1 MNISYNWLR
10 EYLNIDIDVSEV
22 ADLLTG
28 SGLEV
33 EKVIPFSSIKGGLE
47 GFVIGEVLSKEKHP
61 DADRLSCVKVNVGT
75 GEPLDIVCGAPNVEA
90 GQKVVVATV
99 GTTLY
104 PEDHEP
110 LKIKRSKIRGQVS
123 EGMICAEDEIGLG
136 QSHDGIMVLPADVKV
151 GTPASEHFEIENDHT
166 IEIGLTPNRAD
177 AMSHIGVARDLRAV
191 VREIKGGHDD
201 LKLQWPD
208 VMDYSSDLK
217 ENPIAIDVQD
227 TEACPRYVGLYIQG
241 IEVKPSPTWLQNRL
255 KAIGSRPINNVVDA
269 TNFVL
274 HEMGQPLHAFDA
286 DRIKGQKVVVR
297 TAKSKEQFTTLDEVV
312 RKLDNADLMI
322 CDEADGM
329 CIAGVFG
336 GLNSGVTEETKNV
349 FLESAY
355 FNPVSIRKTAK
366 RYGLNTDASFRFERG
381 IDPETVVLAAKRA
394 ALLIQE
400 LAGGKLSVIT
410 DIYPNPIPH
419 QKVEV
424 KFANINRLIGQDIP
438 KETMLSILDDLGI
451 FVEKK
456 NDEGLKLSVPSF
468 KNDVTR
474 EADVTEEILR
484 VYSYGRI
491 TGSGQLRV
499 PLISLDKKSPEQL
512 RNLVSDALTAQGFNE
527 IMNNS
532 LTKGSYMDTHF
543 ADEVKSKVNILNPLS
558 TDLNAMRQTLLF
570 GGLESVSRN
579 IRHQNP
585 NCKFYEFGNLYG
597 KNHPQPLLSKEGSS
611 HSDQTSPP
619 TLDQGTTSPPEKG
632 EYRKAGRGSNQYSA
646 SGGGKGS
653 AKWPYE
659 EHSALGLFITGR
671 WEKERWNS
679 ATGDATY
686 HHIHGAVRSILS
698 RLGIKAQ
705 LHDVSDTKTF
715 KYGMEFR
722 TKDGQLLVNL
732 GSVNANILEAFEI
745 EQEVFFANFNWDKVL
760 QLSALNE
767 FEVTELSKY
776 PSVRRDLAL
785 FVDKSVQYGRLEEL
799 AYQTERKLL
808 KEVDLFDVYEGKG
821 VPEGKRSY
829 ALSFILQD
837 ENSTLNDKTIDKTM
851 NRLQQRFEREVGAE
865 LRG

>member
-1 MNISYNWLR
+1 MNISYNWLK
-10 EYLNIDIDVSEV
+10 EYLKLDIDVNEASE
-22 ADLLTG
+22 LLTG
-28 SGLEV
+28 GGLEV
-33 EKVIPFSSIKGGLE
+33 EKVIPFSAIEGGLE
-47 GFVIGEVLSKEKHP
+47 GLVIGEVLSKEKHP
-61 DADRLSCVKVNVGT
+61 DADRLNCTKVNVGI

-90 GQKVVVATV
+90 GQKVVVAVV
-99 GTTLY
+99 GAKLY
-104 PEDHEP
+104 PSEGEP
-110 LKIKRSKIRGQVS
+110 FDIKKSKIRGQVS

-136 QSHDGIMVLPADVKV
+136 IGHDGIMVLPADAKV
-151 GTPASEHFEIENDHT
+151 GTLATEYFDIENDFT

-177 AMSHIGVARDLRAV
+177 AMSHIGVARDLRAII
-191 VREIKGGHDD
+191 REIKGGHEN
-201 LKLQWPD
+201 LKLEWPD
-208 VMDYSSDLK
+208 VMGYSADLK
-217 ENPIAIDVQD
+217 ENPIAVDVQD
-227 TEACPRYVGLYIQG
+227 TEAAPRYVGLYIQG
-241 IEVKPSPTWLQNRL
+241 IEVKPSPAWLQNRL
-255 KAIGSRPINNVVDA
+255 KAIGSRPINNVVDV

-286 DRIKGQKVVVR
+286 DKIKDNKVVVR
-297 TAKSKEQFTTLDEVV
+297 SAKSGEKFTTLDEVE
-312 RKLDNADLMI
+312 RDLNENDLMI
-322 CDEADGM
+322 CNASDGM

-336 GLNSGVTEETKNV
+336 GLNSGVTERTKNV

-355 FNPVSIRKTAK
+355 FNPVTIRKTAK
-366 RYGLNTDASFRFERG
+366 RHGLNTDASFRFERG

-438 KETMLSILDDLGI
+438 KETVLSILDDLGI
-451 FVEKK
+451 YVEKK

-474 EADVTEEILR
+474 EADIIEEVLR
-484 VYSYGRI
+484 VYGYDRI
-491 TGSGQLRV
+491 KGSGQLRV
-499 PLISLDKKSPEQL
+499 PLIASDKKSPEQL

-532 LTKGSYMDTHF
+532 LTKATYMDTHF
-543 ADEVKSKVNILNPLS
+543 TEIGKSKVDILNPLS
-558 TDLNAMRQTLLF
+558 NDLNAMRQTLLF
-570 GGLESVSRN
+570 GGLESLLRN

-597 KNHPQPLLSKEGSS
+597 MSGKE
-611 HSDQTSPP
+611 
-619 TLDQGTTSPPEKG
+619 
-632 EYRKAGRGSNQYSA
+632 
-646 SGGGKGS
+646 
-653 AKWPYE
+653 KWPYE
-659 EHSALGLFITGR
+659 EHSALGLFMTGR
-671 WEKERWNS
+671 WQKERWN
-679 ATGDATY
+679 ATAGNATF
-686 HHIHGAVRSILS
+686 HHIHGAVKLILR
-698 RLGIKAQ
+698 RLGISAQ
-705 LHDVSDTKTF
+705 LQDVTDKKTF
-715 KYGMEFR
+715 NYGMEFQ
-722 TKDGQLLVNL
+722 TKDGHLLVNF
-732 GSVNANILEAFEI
+732 GSVNSDILESFDI
-745 EQEVFFANFNWDKVL
+745 EQEVFFASFNWNRILK
-760 QLSALNE
+760 LSALNE

-785 FVDKSVQYGRLEEL
+785 LVDKSVKYGRLEEL

-837 ENSTLNDKTIDKTM
+837 ANSTLNDKTIDKTM
-851 NRLQQRFEREVGAE
+851 GRLQQRFEREVGAE

>member
-1 MNISYNWLR
+1 MNISYNWLK
-10 EYLNIDIDVSEV
+10 EYLKLNIDVNEASE
-22 ADLLTG
+22 LLTG
-28 SGLEV
+28 GGLEV
-33 EKVIPFSSIKGGLE
+33 EKVIPFSSIEGGLE
-47 GFVIGEVLSKEKHP
+47 GLVIGEVLSKEKHP
-61 DADRLSCVKVNVGT
+61 DADRLNCTKVNVGT

-99 GTTLY
+99 GTMLY
-104 PEDHEP
+104 PEKGEP
-110 LKIKRSKIRGQVS
+110 FKIKKSKIRGQVS

-136 QSHDGIMVLPADVKV
+136 VGHDGIMVLPADVKV
-151 GTPASEHFEIENDHT
+151 GTPASEYFDIENDFT

-177 AMSHIGVARDLRAV
+177 AMSHIGVARDLRAII
-191 VREIKGGHDD
+191 REIKGGHEN
-201 LKLQWPD
+201 LKLEWPD
-208 VMDYSSDLK
+208 VMGYSADLK

-227 TEACPRYVGLYIQG
+227 SEAAPRYVGLYIQG
-241 IEVKPSPTWLQNRL
+241 IEVKPSPAWLQNRL
-255 KAIGSRPINNVVDA
+255 KAIGSRPINNVVDV

-286 DRIKGQKVVVR
+286 DKIKDNKVVVR
-297 TAKSKEQFTTLDEVV
+297 SAKLGEKFTTLDEVE
-312 RKLDNADLMI
+312 RNLNENDLMI
-322 CDEADGM
+322 CNATDGM

-336 GLNSGVTEETKNV
+336 GLNSGVTEGTKNV

-355 FNPVSIRKTAK
+355 FNPVTIRKTAK
-366 RYGLNTDASFRFERG
+366 RHGLNTDASFRFERG

-410 DIYPNPIPH
+410 DVYPNPIPH

-438 KETMLSILDDLGI
+438 KETVLSILDDLGI
-451 FVEKK
+451 YVEKK

-474 EADVTEEILR
+474 EADIIEEVLR
-484 VYSYGRI
+484 VYGYDRI
-491 TGSGQLRV
+491 KGSGQLRV
-499 PLISLDKKSPEQL
+499 PLIASDKKSPEQL

-532 LTKGSYMDTHF
+532 LTKATYMDTHF
-543 ADEVKSKVNILNPLS
+543 TEIGKSKVDILNPLS
-558 TDLNAMRQTLLF
+558 NDLNAMRQTLLF
-570 GGLESVSRN
+570 GGLESLSRN

-597 KNHPQPLLSKEGSS
+597 LKNHPVPINRDTPPFKEGEQ
-611 HSDQTSPP
+611 HSDQNSSQTSN
-619 TLDQGTTSPPEKG
+619 QGTNSPPEKG
-632 EYRKAGRGSNQYSA
+632 EYPKGEGVV
-646 SGGGKGS
+646 SG
-653 AKWPYE
+653 KWPYE
-659 EHSALGLFITGR
+659 EHSALGLFMTGR
-671 WEKERWNS
+671 WQKERWN
-679 ATGDATY
+679 ATTGDATF
-686 HHIHGAVRSILS
+686 HHIHGAVKSILS
-698 RLGIKAQ
+698 RLGISAQ
-705 LHDVSDTKTF
+705 LQDVIDKKTF
-715 KYGMEFR
+715 NYGMEFQ
-722 TKDGQLLVNL
+722 TKDGHLLVNF
-732 GSVNANILEAFEI
+732 GSVNSDILESFDI
-745 EQEVFFANFNWDKVL
+745 EQEVFFASFNWNRIL
-760 QLSALNE
+760 NLSALNE

-785 FVDKSVQYGRLEEL
+785 LVDKSVKYGRLEEL
-799 AYQTERKLL
+799 AYQTERNLL

-837 ENSTLNDKTIDKTM
+837 ANSTLNDKIIDKTM
-851 NRLQQRFEREVGAE
+851 GRLQQRFEREVGAE